1 MSQKKQQKSFLESIS
16 EELLSKYGR
25 LDTILSHA
33 PSRGTYH
40 EKILRDVIRNY
51 LPSTFSTGEGFIINK
66 KSEVST
72 QLDVL
77 IVDNFD
83 PRSFGYKDNDFYI
96 ASDIA
101 VACFGEVKSYC
112 KKNEFLTSFHNLIKA
127 KALLCEPQARVTSFV
142 FCYDA
147 YASAESFSKWVDYAI
162 KKIGVSQGYKVWHF
176 PEYVFCLKKNIMLER
191 RKINGG
197 FQYFHATS
205 KNNKSNIIQLKIIQD
220 LIQCVT
226 DGCSRVRLLQG
237 FKAID
242 TPLDQKTVS
251 KILSRS
257 F

>member
-25 LDTILSHA
+25 LDTILTHA
-33 PSRGTYH
+33 PSKGTYH

-66 KSEVST
+66 KSEVSS

-101 VACFGEVKSYC
+101 VTCFGEVKSYC
-112 KKNEFLTSFHNLIKA
+112 KKNEFVTSFHNLVKA
-127 KALLCEPQARVTSFV
+127 KSLLCEPQARATSFV

-147 YASAESFSKWVDYAI
+147 YASAETFCKWVDFASE
-162 KKIGVSQGYKVWHF
+162 KISTNQDYRIWHY
-176 PEYVFCLKKNIMLER
+176 PDYVFCLKKNVTLER
-191 RKINGG
+191 REVEGG
-197 FQYFHATS
+197 FQYLHATA
-205 KNNKSNIIQLKIIQD
+205 KNKKSNIIQLKIIQD

-237 FKAID
+237 FKNID
-242 TPLDQKTVS
+242 N
-251 KILSRS
+251 
-257 F
+257 